1 MKQKWP
7 ILIFSALLTAF
18 IVLAGI
24 WGNAQFEHLHS
35 GSMLTAEHAA
45 PGIALDG
52 WRQEAPGQ
60 WHFTFTVGEDIPS
73 LTLCVTNTAVPL
85 APESLTSLE
94 RSGELYALDVTPG
107 ETVELVFTCGRSPQT
122 WLMTSAFASRAFRFR
137 TMTQL
142 IALTAFV
149 TMGMV
154 LLALYHYKHLPELGY
169 FLLYLVIMS
178 VWALMV
184 FFFPAIR
191 NRLLQR
197 ILRSFFSLTVLASA
211 LLAAGLLGVK
221 LPRSGR
227 GLLTLAAGCVVFFAL
242 SMSSY
247 PPLRV
252 GMLVAG
258 MCLCLY
264 YLMAAVNADYEGAA
278 LMLLPGAVT
287 TGFRVWALMVFFFPA
302 IRNRLLQRILRS
314 FFSLTV
320 LASALLAAGLLGV
333 KLPRSGR
340 GLLTLAAGCVVFFAL
355 SMSSYPPLRVG
366 MLVAGMCLCLYYLM
380 AAVNADYEGAAL
392 MLLPGA
398 VTTGFR
404 VWALMP
410 GLDSVLFVE
419 SVPFYLLRC
428 ARLYDLPFAIGCMVF
443 VCRRFALLFDRTEQL
458 ARELDARVAERTKEL
473 TAETEA
479 RKSMMLNIFHDLR
492 SPLFAVSGGLETLES
507 APEALPALL
516 PALRQRI
523 EFLRR
528 LTEDLFLAAKL
539 EQKQILLNEDRAALN
554 EEAAAVCAACRSE
567 ADQKGVELHV
577 SADTPLP
584 VWGDSVRLQQIIQNL
599 VTNAIHYTPAG
610 GSIHVDCRAEGE
622 TACVSV
628 QDTGCGIAPEDQSAV
643 FDRYFHTT
651 ADKKHDSTGLGLTIA
666 QELAHLHHGEIT
678 LQSEVGK
685 GSIFTLRLPL
695 LTD

>member
-7 ILIFSALLTAF
+7 ILIFSTLLTAF

-45 PGIALDG
+45 QGIALDG

-73 LTLCVTNTAVPL
+73 LTLCVTNTAAPL
-85 APESLTSLE
+85 AHESLTSLE

-137 TMTQL
+137 TMAQL

-178 VWALMV
+178 AWALMV

-191 NRLLQR
+191 SSLLQR

-227 GLLTLAAGCVVFFAL
+227 GLLALAAGCVVFFAL

-252 GMLVAG
+252 GVLVAG

-264 YLMAAVNADYEGAA
+264 YLMAAVNAEH
-278 LMLLPGAVT
+278 
-287 TGFRVWALMVFFFPA
+287 
-302 IRNRLLQRILRS
+302 
-314 FFSLTV
+314 
-320 LASALLAAGLLGV
+320 
-333 KLPRSGR
+333 
-340 GLLTLAAGCVVFFAL
+340 
-355 SMSSYPPLRVG
+355 
-366 MLVAGMCLCLYYLM
+366 
-380 AAVNADYEGAAL
+380 EGAAL

-410 GLDSVLFVE
+410 GLDSALFVE

-492 SPLFAVSGGLETLES
+492 SPLFAVSGGLETLGS

-554 EEAAAVCAACRSE
+554 EEAAVVCAAFRSE
-567 ADQKGVELHV
+567 ADQKGVELHL

-599 VTNAIHYTPAG
+599 ITNAIHYTPAG
-610 GSIHVDCRAEGE
+610 GSIHVDCRTEDE

-685 GSIFTLRLPL
+685 GSMFTLRLPL

>member
-35 GSMLTAEHAA
+35 GSVLTAQQAVQ
-45 PGIALDG
+45 GIALDG

-85 APESLTSLE
+85 APENLTSLE
-94 RSGELYALDVTPG
+94 RSGDLYALDVMPG

-191 NRLLQR
+191 SSLLQR
-197 ILRSFFSLTVLASA
+197 ILRSFFSL
-211 LLAAGLLGVK
+211 
-221 LPRSGR
+221 
-227 GLLTLAAGCVVFFAL
+227 FAL
-242 SMSSY
+242 STSSY

-264 YLMAAVNADYEGAA
+264 YLMAAVNADH
-278 LMLLPGAVT
+278 
-287 TGFRVWALMVFFFPA
+287 
-302 IRNRLLQRILRS
+302 
-314 FFSLTV
+314 
-320 LASALLAAGLLGV
+320 
-333 KLPRSGR
+333 
-340 GLLTLAAGCVVFFAL
+340 
-355 SMSSYPPLRVG
+355 
-366 MLVAGMCLCLYYLM
+366 
-380 AAVNADYEGAAL
+380 EGAAL

-410 GLDSVLFVE
+410 GLDSALFVE

-428 ARLYDLPFAIGCMVF
+428 SRLYDLPFAIGCMVF

-516 PALRQRI
+516 PALRQRV

-539 EQKQILLNEDRAALN
+539 EQKQLLLNEDRAALN
-554 EEAAAVCAACRSE
+554 EEAAAVCAACQSE
-567 ADQKGVELHV
+567 ADQKGVALCLN
-577 SADTPLP
+577 ADVLLP
-584 VWGDSVRLQQIIQNL
+584 VWGDSVRLQQILQNL

-610 GSIHVDCRAEGE
+610 GSIHVVCRAEGG

-628 QDTGCGIAPEDQSAV
+628 QDTGCGIAPEDQGAV
-643 FDRYFHTT
+643 FDRYFHTS

-666 QELAHLHHGEIT
+666 QELARLHHGEIT
-678 LQSEVGK
+678 LQSEVGR

-695 LTD
+695 LNIEEYSSLRFYRKTRN

>member
-35 GSMLTAEHAA
+35 GSVLTAQHAA
-45 PGIALDG
+45 QGIALDG

-85 APESLTSLE
+85 AHERLTSLE

-137 TMTQL
+137 TLTQV

-178 VWALMV
+178 AWALMV

-191 NRLLQR
+191 NSLLQR

-227 GLLTLAAGCVVFFAL
+227 GLLALTAGCVVFFAL

-252 GMLVAG
+252 GV
-258 MCLCLY
+258 
-264 YLMAAVNADYEGAA
+264 
-278 LMLLPGAVT
+278 
-287 TGFRVWALMVFFFPA
+287 
-302 IRNRLLQRILRS
+302 
-314 FFSLTV
+314 
-320 LASALLAAGLLGV
+320 
-333 KLPRSGR
+333 
-340 GLLTLAAGCVVFFAL
+340 
-355 SMSSYPPLRVG
+355 
-366 MLVAGMCLCLYYLM
+366 LVAGMCLCLYYLM

-410 GLDSVLFVE
+410 GLDSALFVE

-428 ARLYDLPFAIGCMVF
+428 SRLYDLPFAIGCMVF

-492 SPLFAVSGGLETLES
+492 SPLFAVSSGLETLES

-554 EEAAAVCAACRSE
+554 EEAAAVCTACRSE
-567 ADQKGVELHV
+567 ADKKGVELHV

-584 VWGDSVRLQQIIQNL
+584 IWGDSVRLQQILQNL
-599 VTNAIHYTPAG
+599 VTNAVHYTPAG
-610 GSIHVDCRAEGE
+610 GSIHVDCRTEGE

-678 LQSEVGK
+678 LQSEVGR

-695 LTD
+695 LPD

>member
-1 MKQKWP
+1 MKTKH
-7 ILIFSALLTAF
+7 LLTALSAVVLALG
-18 IVLAGI
+18 IALAGI
-24 WGNAQFEHLHS
+24 WYNAQLPPLEPGTAAS
-35 GSMLTAEHAA
+35 GQDAEVLFQEWAGAFPDEGSDVRTIRTTLQWMAITVFCTLAA
-45 PGIALDG
+45 
-52 WRQEAPGQ
+52 
-60 WHFTFTVGEDIPS
+60 TV
-73 LTLCVTNTAVPL
+73 
-85 APESLTSLE
+85 
-94 RSGELYALDVTPG
+94 
-107 ETVELVFTCGRSPQT
+107 
-122 WLMTSAFASRAFRFR
+122 
-137 TMTQL
+137 
-142 IALTAFV
+142 
-149 TMGMV
+149 
-154 LLALYHYKHLPELGY
+154 LALHRYKPQRELGY
-169 FLLYLVIMS
+169 FLLYLVILIAWS
-178 VWALMV
+178 AAVIRSPERGSGMV
-184 FFFPAIR
+184 LF
-191 NRLLQR
+191 
-197 ILRSFFSLTVLASA
+197 LRQGYFSLTVLAPIWLSA
-211 LLAAGLLGVK
+211 ALTGMAPRTRQQKSLSLALTAGYVLLSLSTCPPVRAIGLLG
-221 LPRSGR
+221 GMAYCI
-227 GLLTLAAGCVVFFAL
+227 GLLITAYWRGDRAVLLLLFPCAATVG
-242 SMSSY
+242 
-247 PPLRV
+247 LRV
-252 GMLVAG
+252 LVI
-258 MCLCLY
+258 
-264 YLMAAVNADYEGAA
+264 
-278 LMLLPGAVT
+278 LPG
-287 TGFRVWALMVFFFPA
+287 LELP
-302 IRNRLLQRILRS
+302 
-314 FFSLTV
+314 FFS
-320 LASALLAAGLLGV
+320 
-333 KLPRSGR
+333 
-340 GLLTLAAGCVVFFAL
+340 
-355 SMSSYPPLRVG
+355 
-366 MLVAGMCLCLYYLM
+366 
-380 AAVNADYEGAAL
+380 
-392 MLLPGA
+392 
-398 VTTGFR
+398 
-404 VWALMP
+404 
-410 GLDSVLFVE
+410 E
-419 SVPFYLLRC
+419 SIRFYVMRC
-428 ARLYDLPFAIGCMVF
+428 ARIYDIPFTLGCMTF
-443 VCRRFALLFDRTEQL
+443 VCRRFALQFDRTEQL
-458 ARELDARVAERTKEL
+458 ARELDQRVADRTRAL
-473 TAETEA
+473 TEETEA

>member
-35 GSMLTAEHAA
+35 GSVLTAQHAA
-45 PGIALDG
+45 QGIALDG

-85 APESLTSLE
+85 AHENLTSLE

-154 LLALYHYKHLPELGY
+154 LLALY
-169 FLLYLVIMS
+169 LVIMS

-191 NRLLQR
+191 SSLLQR

-227 GLLTLAAGCVVFFAL
+227 GLLALAAGCVVFFAL
-242 SMSSY
+242 S
-247 PPLRV
+247 
-252 GMLVAG
+252 
-258 MCLCLY
+258 
-264 YLMAAVNADYEGAA
+264 
-278 LMLLPGAVT
+278 T
-287 TGFRVWALMVFFFPA
+287 
-302 IRNRLLQRILRS
+302 
-314 FFSLTV
+314 
-320 LASALLAAGLLGV
+320 
-333 KLPRSGR
+333 
-340 GLLTLAAGCVVFFAL
+340 
-355 SMSSYPPLRVG
+355 SSYPPLRVG

-410 GLDSVLFVE
+410 GLDSALFVE

-428 ARLYDLPFAIGCMVF
+428 SRLYDLPFAIGCMVF

-567 ADQKGVELHV
+567 ADKKGVELHI

-599 VTNAIHYTPAG
+599 ITNAIHYTPAG
-610 GSIHVDCRAEGE
+610 GSIHVDCRAEDE

-685 GSIFTLRLPL
+685 GSMFTLRLPL

>member
-45 PGIALDG
+45 QGIALDG

-60 WHFTFTVGEDIPS
+60 WHFTFTVGEAIPS

-85 APESLTSLE
+85 AHENLTSLE

-122 WLMTSAFASRAFRFR
+122 WLMTSAFADRAFRFR
-137 TMTQL
+137 TMTQV

-178 VWALMV
+178 AWALMV

-191 NRLLQR
+191 SSLLQR

-227 GLLTLAAGCVVFFAL
+227 GFLALAAGCVVFFAL

-252 GMLVAG
+252 GML
-258 MCLCLY
+258 
-264 YLMAAVNADYEGAA
+264 
-278 LMLLPGAVT
+278 
-287 TGFRVWALMVFFFPA
+287 
-302 IRNRLLQRILRS
+302 I
-314 FFSLTV
+314 
-320 LASALLAAGLLGV
+320 
-333 KLPRSGR
+333 
-340 GLLTLAAGCVVFFAL
+340 
-355 SMSSYPPLRVG
+355 
-366 MLVAGMCLCLYYLM
+366 AGMCLCLYYLM

-410 GLDSVLFVE
+410 GLDSALFVE

-428 ARLYDLPFAIGCMVF
+428 SRLYDLPFAIGCMVF

-492 SPLFAVSGGLETLES
+492 SPLFAVSGGLETLGS

-610 GSIHVDCRAEGE
+610 GSIHVGCCTEGE

-628 QDTGCGIAPEDQSAV
+628 QDTGCGIAPEDQNAV

>member
-35 GSMLTAEHAA
+35 GSVLTAQHAVQ
-45 PGIALDG
+45 GIALDG
-52 WRQEAPGQ
+52 WQQEAPGQ

-107 ETVELVFTCGRSPQT
+107 ETVELVFACGRSPQT

-191 NRLLQR
+191 NSLLQR

-227 GLLTLAAGCVVFFAL
+227 GLLA
-242 SMSSY
+242 
-247 PPLRV
+247 
-252 GMLVAG
+252 
-258 MCLCLY
+258 
-264 YLMAAVNADYEGAA
+264 
-278 LMLLPGAVT
+278 
-287 TGFRVWALMVFFFPA
+287 
-302 IRNRLLQRILRS
+302 
-314 FFSLTV
+314 
-320 LASALLAAGLLGV
+320 
-333 KLPRSGR
+333 
-340 GLLTLAAGCVVFFAL
+340 LAAGCVVFFAL

-610 GSIHVDCRAEGE
+610 GSIHVDCRTEDE

>member
-1 MKQKWP
+1 
-7 ILIFSALLTAF
+7 
-18 IVLAGI
+18 
-24 WGNAQFEHLHS
+24 
-35 GSMLTAEHAA
+35 
-45 PGIALDG
+45 
-52 WRQEAPGQ
+52 
-60 WHFTFTVGEDIPS
+60 
-73 LTLCVTNTAVPL
+73 
-85 APESLTSLE
+85 
-94 RSGELYALDVTPG
+94 
-107 ETVELVFTCGRSPQT
+107 
-122 WLMTSAFASRAFRFR
+122 
-137 TMTQL
+137 
-142 IALTAFV
+142 
-149 TMGMV
+149 
-154 LLALYHYKHLPELGY
+154 
-169 FLLYLVIMS
+169 
-178 VWALMV
+178 
-184 FFFPAIR
+184 
-191 NRLLQR
+191 
-197 ILRSFFSLTVLASA
+197 
-211 LLAAGLLGVK
+211 
-221 LPRSGR
+221 
-227 GLLTLAAGCVVFFAL
+227 
-242 SMSSY
+242 
-247 PPLRV
+247 
-252 GMLVAG
+252 
-258 MCLCLY
+258 
-264 YLMAAVNADYEGAA
+264 
-278 LMLLPGAVT
+278 
-287 TGFRVWALMVFFFPA
+287 
-302 IRNRLLQRILRS
+302 
-314 FFSLTV
+314 
-320 LASALLAAGLLGV
+320 
-333 KLPRSGR
+333 
-340 GLLTLAAGCVVFFAL
+340 
-355 SMSSYPPLRVG
+355 
-366 MLVAGMCLCLYYLM
+366 
-380 AAVNADYEGAAL
+380 
-392 MLLPGA
+392 
-398 VTTGFR
+398 
-404 VWALMP
+404 MP
-410 GLDSVLFVE
+410 GLDSALFVE

-428 ARLYDLPFAIGCMVF
+428 SRFMICPSPSVHGVRLPEVRSSLRPHRAAGSGAG
-443 VCRRFALLFDRTEQL
+443 R
-458 ARELDARVAERTKEL
+458 RVAERTKEL

-610 GSIHVDCRAEGE
+610 GSIHVDCRAESE

>member
-35 GSMLTAEHAA
+35 GSVLTAQQAVQ
-45 PGIALDG
+45 GIALDG

-94 RSGELYALDVTPG
+94 RSGDLYALDVMPG
-107 ETVELVFTCGRSPQT
+107 ETVELVFTCSRSPQT

-178 VWALMV
+178 VWALLV

-191 NRLLQR
+191 SSLLQF

-227 GLLTLAAGCVVFFAL
+227 GLLALAAGCIFFFAL

-264 YLMAAVNADYEGAA
+264 YLMAAVNADH
-278 LMLLPGAVT
+278 
-287 TGFRVWALMVFFFPA
+287 
-302 IRNRLLQRILRS
+302 
-314 FFSLTV
+314 
-320 LASALLAAGLLGV
+320 
-333 KLPRSGR
+333 
-340 GLLTLAAGCVVFFAL
+340 
-355 SMSSYPPLRVG
+355 
-366 MLVAGMCLCLYYLM
+366 
-380 AAVNADYEGAAL
+380 EGAAL

-410 GLDSVLFVE
+410 GLDSALFVE

-428 ARLYDLPFAIGCMVF
+428 SRLYDLPFAIGCMVF

-554 EEAAAVCAACRSE
+554 EEAAAVCAACQSE

>member
-7 ILIFSALLTAF
+7 ILIFSALLIAF

-35 GSMLTAEHAA
+35 GSVLTAQHAA
-45 PGIALDG
+45 QGIALDG

-85 APESLTSLE
+85 AHENLTSLE

-191 NRLLQR
+191 SSLLQR

-227 GLLTLAAGCVVFFAL
+227 GLLA
-242 SMSSY
+242 
-247 PPLRV
+247 
-252 GMLVAG
+252 
-258 MCLCLY
+258 
-264 YLMAAVNADYEGAA
+264 
-278 LMLLPGAVT
+278 
-287 TGFRVWALMVFFFPA
+287 
-302 IRNRLLQRILRS
+302 
-314 FFSLTV
+314 
-320 LASALLAAGLLGV
+320 
-333 KLPRSGR
+333 
-340 GLLTLAAGCVVFFAL
+340 LAAGCVVFFAL

-410 GLDSVLFVE
+410 GLDSALFVE

-428 ARLYDLPFAIGCMVF
+428 SRLYDLPFAIGCMVF

-554 EEAAAVCAACRSE
+554 EEAAAVCAACQSE
-567 ADQKGVELHV
+567 AAQKGVTLRAET
-577 SADTPLP
+577 DCFLP
-584 VWGDSVRLQQIIQNL
+584 VWGDNVRLQQVVQNL
-599 VTNAIHYTPAG
+599 VNAISIGFGIGKSLQFLFGRCGHSDLRAG
-610 GSIHVDCRAEGE
+610 GRNRPGDGAGHRVRHRAGR
-622 TACVSV
+622 S
-628 QDTGCGIAPEDQSAV
+628 
-643 FDRYFHTT
+643 
-651 ADKKHDSTGLGLTIA
+651 DSRVRPLFS
-666 QELAHLHHGEIT
+666 HHGQHQARFHRPWADHRAGAGSSPPRGDHPAKRGGQGQPLYAEAANFGIT
-678 LQSEVGK
+678 
-685 GSIFTLRLPL
+685 TLPSQARPRQLWRRGCL
-695 LTD
+695 SF

>member
-35 GSMLTAEHAA
+35 GSVLTAQHAA
-45 PGIALDG
+45 QGIALDG

-60 WHFTFTVGEDIPS
+60 WHFTFTVGEEIPS
-73 LTLCVTNTAVPL
+73 LTLCVTNTAAPL
-85 APESLTSLE
+85 AHERLTSLE

-122 WLMTSAFASRAFRFR
+122 WLMTSAFASRAFHFR
-137 TMTQL
+137 TLTQV

-178 VWALMV
+178 AWALMV

-191 NRLLQR
+191 NSLLQR

-211 LLAAGLLGVK
+211 LLAAGLLGVEM
-221 LPRSGR
+221 PRSGR
-227 GLLTLAAGCVVFFAL
+227 GLLALASGCVAFFAL

-252 GMLVAG
+252 SV
-258 MCLCLY
+258 
-264 YLMAAVNADYEGAA
+264 
-278 LMLLPGAVT
+278 
-287 TGFRVWALMVFFFPA
+287 
-302 IRNRLLQRILRS
+302 
-314 FFSLTV
+314 
-320 LASALLAAGLLGV
+320 
-333 KLPRSGR
+333 
-340 GLLTLAAGCVVFFAL
+340 
-355 SMSSYPPLRVG
+355 
-366 MLVAGMCLCLYYLM
+366 LVAGMCLCLYYLM

-410 GLDSVLFVE
+410 GLDSALFVE

-428 ARLYDLPFAIGCMVF
+428 SRLYDLPFAIGCMVF

-554 EEAAAVCAACRSE
+554 EEAAAICAACRSE
-567 ADQKGVELHV
+567 ADKKGIELHV

-610 GSIHVDCRAEGE
+610 GSIHVDCRAEGG

-695 LTD
+695 LPD

>member
-35 GSMLTAEHAA
+35 GSVLTAQQAVQ
-45 PGIALDG
+45 GIALDG

-85 APESLTSLE
+85 AHESLTSLE

-122 WLMTSAFASRAFRFR
+122 WLMTSAFADRAFRFR

-227 GLLTLAAGCVVFFAL
+227 GFLALAAGCVVFFAL
-242 SMSSY
+242 S
-247 PPLRV
+247 
-252 GMLVAG
+252 
-258 MCLCLY
+258 
-264 YLMAAVNADYEGAA
+264 
-278 LMLLPGAVT
+278 T
-287 TGFRVWALMVFFFPA
+287 
-302 IRNRLLQRILRS
+302 
-314 FFSLTV
+314 
-320 LASALLAAGLLGV
+320 
-333 KLPRSGR
+333 
-340 GLLTLAAGCVVFFAL
+340 
-355 SMSSYPPLRVG
+355 SSYPPLRVG

-410 GLDSVLFVE
+410 GLDSALFVE

-428 ARLYDLPFAIGCMVF
+428 SRLYDLPFAIGCMVF

-492 SPLFAVSGGLETLES
+492 SPLFAVNGGLETLGS

-567 ADQKGVELHV
+567 ADKKGVELHV

-610 GSIHVDCRAEGE
+610 GSIHVGCCTEGE

-685 GSIFTLRLPL
+685 GSMFTLRLPL

>member
-7 ILIFSALLTAF
+7 ILIFSALLTAS

-35 GSMLTAEHAA
+35 GSVLTAEHAA
-45 PGIALDG
+45 QGIALDG

-73 LTLCVTNTAVPL
+73 LTLCVTNTAAPL
-85 APESLTSLE
+85 AHEGLTSLE
-94 RSGELYALDVTPG
+94 RSGELYALDVAPG

-191 NRLLQR
+191 NSLLQL

-227 GLLTLAAGCVVFFAL
+227 GLLA
-242 SMSSY
+242 
-247 PPLRV
+247 
-252 GMLVAG
+252 
-258 MCLCLY
+258 
-264 YLMAAVNADYEGAA
+264 
-278 LMLLPGAVT
+278 
-287 TGFRVWALMVFFFPA
+287 
-302 IRNRLLQRILRS
+302 
-314 FFSLTV
+314 
-320 LASALLAAGLLGV
+320 
-333 KLPRSGR
+333 
-340 GLLTLAAGCVVFFAL
+340 LAAGCVVFFAL

-419 SVPFYLLRC
+419 VCPLLPAALRPPLRPSLC
-428 ARLYDLPFAIGCMVF
+428 HRLHGVRLPTV
-443 VCRRFALLFDRTEQL
+443 
-458 ARELDARVAERTKEL
+458 
-473 TAETEA
+473 
-479 RKSMMLNIFHDLR
+479 R
-492 SPLFAVSGGLETLES
+492 SPLRPHRAAGPGAGRPGGRADKRADRRDRGPQEHD
-507 APEALPALL
+507 AQHLPR
-516 PALRQRI
+516 PAQPSLRRQR
-523 EFLRR
+523 
-528 LTEDLFLAAKL
+528 
-539 EQKQILLNEDRAALN
+539 RAGNTGIGPRGPSGPA
-554 EEAAAVCAACRSE
+554 S
-567 ADQKGVELHV
+567 G
-577 SADTPLP
+577 SA
-584 VWGDSVRLQQIIQNL
+584 
-599 VTNAIHYTPAG
+599 
-610 GSIHVDCRAEGE
+610 
-622 TACVSV
+622 
-628 QDTGCGIAPEDQSAV
+628 SA
-643 FDRYFHTT
+643 H
-651 ADKKHDSTGLGLTIA
+651 
-666 QELAHLHHGEIT
+666 
-678 LQSEVGK
+678 
-685 GSIFTLRLPL
+685 
-695 LTD
+695 

>member
-35 GSMLTAEHAA
+35 GSMLTAQHAA
-45 PGIALDG
+45 QGIALDG

-73 LTLCVTNTAVPL
+73 LTLCVTNTAAPL

-227 GLLTLAAGCVVFFAL
+227 GLLALAAGCVVFFAL
-242 SMSSY
+242 S
-247 PPLRV
+247 
-252 GMLVAG
+252 
-258 MCLCLY
+258 
-264 YLMAAVNADYEGAA
+264 
-278 LMLLPGAVT
+278 T
-287 TGFRVWALMVFFFPA
+287 
-302 IRNRLLQRILRS
+302 
-314 FFSLTV
+314 
-320 LASALLAAGLLGV
+320 
-333 KLPRSGR
+333 
-340 GLLTLAAGCVVFFAL
+340 
-355 SMSSYPPLRVG
+355 SSYPPLRVG

-443 VCRRFALLFDRTEQL
+443 VCRRFALLFDRTKQL
-458 ARELDARVAERTKEL
+458 ARELDARVIQRTKAL
-473 TAETEA
+473 TEETEA

-492 SPLFAVSGGLETLES
+492 SPLFAVSSGLDTLEA

-516 PALRQRI
+516 PALQQRTA
-523 EFLRR
+523 FLRR

-539 EQKQILLNEDRAALN
+539 EQKQVMLNEDRVSLG
-554 EEAAAVCAACRSE
+554 EVIAAVCDSCREE
-567 ADQKGVELHV
+567 AEKKGVVLQAPPASE
-577 SADTPLP
+577 LP
-584 VWGDSVRLQQIIQNL
+584 VWGDQIRLQQILQNL
-599 VTNAIHYTPAG
+599 LTNAIHYTPAG
-610 GSIHVDCRAEGE
+610 GSITVNSRVEAG
-622 TACVSV
+622 AALVSV
-628 QDTGCGIAPEDQSAV
+628 RDTGCGIAPEDQAAV

-651 ADKKHDSTGLGLTIA
+651 TSSKHDSTGLGLTIA
-666 QELAHLHHGEIT
+666 QELAHLHHGEI
-678 LQSEVGK
+678 LLESEVGK
-685 GSIFTLRLPL
+685 GSCFTLKLPL
-695 LTD
+695 LSA

>member
-35 GSMLTAEHAA
+35 GSVLTAQQAVQ
-45 PGIALDG
+45 GIALDG

-85 APESLTSLE
+85 AHENLTSLE
-94 RSGELYALDVTPG
+94 RSGDLYALDVMPG

-122 WLMTSAFASRAFRFR
+122 WLMTSGFASRAFRFR

-191 NRLLQR
+191 SSLLQR

-227 GLLTLAAGCVVFFAL
+227 GFLALAAGCAVFFAL

-252 GMLVAG
+252 GML
-258 MCLCLY
+258 
-264 YLMAAVNADYEGAA
+264 
-278 LMLLPGAVT
+278 
-287 TGFRVWALMVFFFPA
+287 
-302 IRNRLLQRILRS
+302 I
-314 FFSLTV
+314 
-320 LASALLAAGLLGV
+320 
-333 KLPRSGR
+333 
-340 GLLTLAAGCVVFFAL
+340 
-355 SMSSYPPLRVG
+355 
-366 MLVAGMCLCLYYLM
+366 AGMCLCLYYLM

-410 GLDSVLFVE
+410 GLDSALFVE

-428 ARLYDLPFAIGCMVF
+428 SRLYDLPFAIGCMVF

-567 ADQKGVELHV
+567 ADKKGVELHV

-610 GSIHVDCRAEGE
+610 GSIHVGCRAESE

>member
-45 PGIALDG
+45 HGIALDG

-85 APESLTSLE
+85 AHENLTSLE

-107 ETVELVFTCGRSPQT
+107 ETVELVFTCSRSPQT

-178 VWALMV
+178 AWALMV

-191 NRLLQR
+191 SSLLQR

-227 GLLTLAAGCVVFFAL
+227 GFLALAAGCVVFFAL
-242 SMSSY
+242 S
-247 PPLRV
+247 
-252 GMLVAG
+252 
-258 MCLCLY
+258 
-264 YLMAAVNADYEGAA
+264 
-278 LMLLPGAVT
+278 T
-287 TGFRVWALMVFFFPA
+287 
-302 IRNRLLQRILRS
+302 
-314 FFSLTV
+314 
-320 LASALLAAGLLGV
+320 
-333 KLPRSGR
+333 
-340 GLLTLAAGCVVFFAL
+340 
-355 SMSSYPPLRVG
+355 SSYPPLRVG

-419 SVPFYLLRC
+419 SVPFYCC
-428 ARLYDLPFAIGCMVF
+428 AVPDSTTFPLPSAAWCSS
-443 VCRRFALLFDRTEQL
+443 A
-458 ARELDARVAERTKEL
+458 
-473 TAETEA
+473 
-479 RKSMMLNIFHDLR
+479 
-492 SPLFAVSGGLETLES
+492 GGLLSSST
-507 APEALPALL
+507 APSSWPGSWT
-516 PALRQRI
+516 PGWQSG
-523 EFLRR
+523 
-528 LTEDLFLAAKL
+528 
-539 EQKQILLNEDRAALN
+539 QK
-554 EEAAAVCAACRSE
+554 S
-567 ADQKGVELHV
+567 
-577 SADTPLP
+577 
-584 VWGDSVRLQQIIQNL
+584 
-599 VTNAIHYTPAG
+599 
-610 GSIHVDCRAEGE
+610 
-622 TACVSV
+622 
-628 QDTGCGIAPEDQSAV
+628 
-643 FDRYFHTT
+643 
-651 ADKKHDSTGLGLTIA
+651 
-666 QELAHLHHGEIT
+666 
-678 LQSEVGK
+678 
-685 GSIFTLRLPL
+685 
-695 LTD
+695 

>member
-35 GSMLTAEHAA
+35 GSVLTAQHAA
-45 PGIALDG
+45 QGIALDG

-60 WHFTFTVGEDIPS
+60 WHFTFTVGEEIPS

-85 APESLTSLE
+85 AHESLTSLE

-122 WLMTSAFASRAFRFR
+122 WLMTSAFASRAFHFR
-137 TMTQL
+137 TLTQV

-178 VWALMV
+178 AWALMV

-191 NRLLQR
+191 SSLLQR
-197 ILRSFFSLTVLASA
+197 ILRSFFSLTVLASS

-227 GLLTLAAGCVVFFAL
+227 GLLA
-242 SMSSY
+242 
-247 PPLRV
+247 
-252 GMLVAG
+252 
-258 MCLCLY
+258 
-264 YLMAAVNADYEGAA
+264 
-278 LMLLPGAVT
+278 
-287 TGFRVWALMVFFFPA
+287 
-302 IRNRLLQRILRS
+302 
-314 FFSLTV
+314 
-320 LASALLAAGLLGV
+320 LAS
-333 KLPRSGR
+333 
-340 GLLTLAAGCVVFFAL
+340 GCVVFFAL

-410 GLDSVLFVE
+410 GLDSALFVE

-428 ARLYDLPFAIGCMVF
+428 SRLYDLPFAIGCMVF

-567 ADQKGVELHV
+567 ADKKGVELHV

-610 GSIHVDCRAEGE
+610 GSIHVDCRAEGG

-695 LTD
+695 LPD

>member
-24 WGNAQFEHLHS
+24 WGNAQFECLHS
-35 GSMLTAEHAA
+35 GSVLTAQHAVQ
-45 PGIALDG
+45 GIALDG

-60 WHFTFTVGEDIPS
+60 WHFTFTVSEDIPS

-227 GLLTLAAGCVVFFAL
+227 GLLA
-242 SMSSY
+242 
-247 PPLRV
+247 
-252 GMLVAG
+252 
-258 MCLCLY
+258 
-264 YLMAAVNADYEGAA
+264 
-278 LMLLPGAVT
+278 
-287 TGFRVWALMVFFFPA
+287 
-302 IRNRLLQRILRS
+302 
-314 FFSLTV
+314 
-320 LASALLAAGLLGV
+320 
-333 KLPRSGR
+333 
-340 GLLTLAAGCVVFFAL
+340 LAAGCVVFFAL

-419 SVPFYLLRC
+419 SVPFYAPLFG
-428 ARLYDLPFAIGCMVF
+428 FAIF
-443 VCRRFALLFDRTEQL
+443 PRPE
-458 ARELDARVAERTKEL
+458 EL
-473 TAETEA
+473 
-479 RKSMMLNIFHDLR
+479 
-492 SPLFAVSGGLETLES
+492 P
-507 APEALPALL
+507 
-516 PALRQRI
+516 
-523 EFLRR
+523 
-528 LTEDLFLAAKL
+528 
-539 EQKQILLNEDRAALN
+539 NE
-554 EEAAAVCAACRSE
+554 
-567 ADQKGVELHV
+567 
-577 SADTPLP
+577 
-584 VWGDSVRLQQIIQNL
+584 VRLRGLQQK
-599 VTNAIHYTPAG
+599 TPAG
-610 GSIHVDCRAEGE
+610 RLGFSASLWNEVQHEISKMAYQNLNRFTMRCHRRVKKLPSC
-622 TACVSV
+622 TVSV
-628 QDTGCGIAPEDQSAV
+628 SAAVASAAATVSAV
-643 FDRYFHTT
+643 
-651 ADKKHDSTGLGLTIA
+651 L
-666 QELAHLHHGEIT
+666 
-678 LQSEVGK
+678 
-685 GSIFTLRLPL
+685 
-695 LTD
+695 